1 MLKKTICFSFLLLV
15 AVSCNNGTEA
25 AGIFN
30 DRVVTLSN
38 GCVMRQDALLKAT
51 EKQDEAA
58 ARKALAELRAYTVLA
73 TDSLKMLKTPEEE
86 EGKAF
91 YKAVASYLDNLVNTC
106 DNEYVIY
113 IRMHCRP
120 DSLFTENDQ
129 LLIDS
134 LAQLINTRDSVADF
148 EFNRAQKIFAQ
159 KYGMELK

>member
-1 MLKKTICFSFLLLV
+1 MLKKTICFFFLLLV
-15 AVSCNNGTEA
+15 AAGCNNGTEA

-38 GCVMRQDALLKAT
+38 GCVVRQEALLLAT

-58 ARKALAELRAYTVLA
+58 ARKALADLRAYTVLV
-73 TDSLKMLKTPEEE
+73 TDSLKMLKTPDEE

-129 LLIDS
+129 QFIDS
-134 LAQLINTRDSVADF
+134 LALLINSRDSIADF

-159 KYGMELK
+159 KYKIDLK